1 MMRAGMPRPAVLVA
15 MLLAA
20 ALPAGIASAQPAGD
34 ITAATEVVMRQLD
47 AFRRN
52 DFDTAYTFASTMIR
66 DLFDRQAFERMVRT
80 GYPEIASSVSAFVS
94 ESLVAPN
101 GGVYLRLRIR
111 GANGN
116 RIEAIYE
123 MVSED
128 GHWRINGVV
137 SKPDPSEPA

>member
-1 MMRAGMPRPAVLVA
+1 MTCPAVLVA
-15 MLLAA
+15 MLLATA
-20 ALPAGIASAQPAGD
+20 PPAGIASAQPAGD

-66 DLFDRQAFERMVRT
+66 DMFDRQAFERMVRT

-94 ESLVAPN
+94 EFVVAPN
-101 GGVYLRLRIR
+101 GGVYLRLRI
-111 GANGN
+111 GGVNGN

-123 MVSED
+123 MIRED

-137 SKPDPSEPA
+137 AKPDASEPA

>member
-1 MMRAGMPRPAVLVA
+1 MRAAGPRRAMLVA
-15 MLLAA
+15 LLVAA
-20 ALPAGIASAQPAGD
+20 ALPAGIALAQSD
-34 ITAATEVVMRQLD
+34 RSITLATEVVMRQLD

-66 DLFDRQAFERMVRT
+66 DMFDRQAFERMVRA
-80 GYPEIASSVSAFVS
+80 GYPEVASSVSAFVS
-94 ESLVAPN
+94 ESVVAPN

-123 MVSED
+123 MVWED

-137 SKPDPSEPA
+137 AKPDPSEPA